1 MKLYEVQER
10 TGTLLNALL
19 ETWEASVRAT
29 HLFLSNE
36 EISHIKTYV
45 PQALAAVPHLVVAE
59 RTPGVPVGFLGVA
72 GDRLEM
78 LFLAPSERGQ
88 GTGRQLLQYGVQQ
101 YGIRTVTV
109 NEQNP
114 QAVCFYQHLG
124 FVTYQRTDQDEQGDP
139 YPLLYMRLP

>member
-1 MKLYEVQER
+1 MISCYNGGKGGENMKLYEVQER
-10 TGTLLNALL
+10 KPALMSALL
-19 ETWEASVRAT
+19 TVWEASVRAT
-29 HLFLSNE
+29 HLFLSDA

-59 RTPGVPVGFLGVA
+59 RTPGTPAGFLGVE
-72 GDRLEM
+72 GNRLEM

-88 GTGRQLLQYGVQQ
+88 GTGRRLLQYGVQR

-114 QAVCFYQHLG
+114 QAVGFY
-124 FVTYQRTDQDEQGDP
+124 
-139 YPLLYMRLP
+139 

>member
-1 MKLYEVQER
+1 METKGGRAHEAIRSAGADRHPAER
-10 TGTLLNALL
+10 P
-19 ETWEASVRAT
+19 WEASVRAT

-36 EISHIKTYV
+36 EIAHIKTYV
-45 PQALAAVPHLVVAE
+45 PQALAAVPHRIVAE

-72 GDRLEM
+72 GDRLET

-114 QAVCFYQHLG
+114 QAVGFYQHLG
-124 FVTYQRTDQDEQGDP
+124 FVTYQRTDQD
-139 YPLLYMRLP
+139 LSLIHI

>member
-101 YGIRTVTV
+101 
-109 NEQNP
+109 
-114 QAVCFYQHLG
+114 LG